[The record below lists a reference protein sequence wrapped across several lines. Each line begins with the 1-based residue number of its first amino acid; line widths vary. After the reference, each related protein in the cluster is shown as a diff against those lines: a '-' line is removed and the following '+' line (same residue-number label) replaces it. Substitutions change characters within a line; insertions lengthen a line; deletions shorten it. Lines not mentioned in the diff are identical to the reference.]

1 MLNLSQLDTSQAAE
15 DGVAVHLRHPKT
27 NTPLGVRIF
36 VAGVDSETYRS
47 QIRRQQNRRME
58 QARRSRGQLSI
69 SAEELETDA
78 LDLLVAC
85 TKGWEAD
92 IEEHGERKTVPFIPM
107 SDGLLPFSPENVR
120 KVYASPGFAWLREQV
135 DAEMGDRG
143 NFLPK

>member
-1 MLNLSQLDTSQAAE
+1 MLNLSQLDTSQTAE
-15 DGVAVHLRHPKT
+15 NGVAVELRHPKT
-27 NTPLGVRIF
+27 NAPLGMRIF

-58 QARRSRGQLSI
+58 QARRSRGLNI
-69 SAEELETDA
+69 SAEELENDA

-92 IEEHGERKTVPFIPM
+92 IEEHGEKKTVPALPM

-120 KVYASPGFAWLREQV
+120 KVYASPGLAWLREQV
-135 DAEMGDRG
+135 DTDMGDRG

>member
-58 QARRSRGQLSI
+58 QARRSRGLNI
-69 SAEELETDA
+69 SAEELENDA

-92 IEEHGERKTVPFIPM
+92 IEEHGEKKTVPAIPFGER
-107 SDGLLPFSPENVR
+107 GLLDCTPENVR
-120 KVYASPGFAWLREQV
+120 AIYANPGFSWLREQV
-135 DAEMGDRG
+135 DAEIGDRS
-143 NFLPK
+143 NFLGK